1 MGKVRKKLK
10 LHTKVM
16 GNMTKALPMKARL
29 VCADNSGAKILEII
43 TVKGWKGRKKKL
55 AEASIA
61 DMVMVSVKAG
71 SPDIKKQIHPAI
83 IIRQKKEIRRA
94 DGSRI
99 KFADNAAVVVTEDG
113 AMKGTE
119 IRGPV
124 AKEASMRW
132 SSLSGAAKVVV

>member
-1 MGKVRKKLK
+1 MV
-10 LHTKVM
+10 
-16 GNMTKALPMKARL
+16 
-29 VCADNSGAKILEII
+29 KIPA
-43 TVKGWKGRKKKL
+43 GL

-124 AKEASMRW
+124 AGRSADR
-132 SSLSGAAKVVV
+132 SGLGCNLEDHPHRGPKLGTA